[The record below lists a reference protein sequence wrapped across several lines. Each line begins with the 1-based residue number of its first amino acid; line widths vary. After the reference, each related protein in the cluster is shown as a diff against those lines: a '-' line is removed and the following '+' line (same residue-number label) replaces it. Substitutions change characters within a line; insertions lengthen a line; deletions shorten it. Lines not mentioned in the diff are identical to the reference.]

1 MKPFL
6 KQLLFLFLGVSL
18 TACSQKK
25 ETMIAQNPNINAE
38 NIVEELNKQVKHYDK
53 ETYYV
58 FGIGNQMCF
67 VEILINDIPVYK
79 QFNEPACTT
88 GFDINHVIFKSGTQK
103 LTYKLYPVGKLKN
116 SNTEFNNLT
125 DDTKLELELGSY
137 DNKNE
142 NADDVVYKTYQ
153 TPVTVRKDEYGNGT
167 DIFIGTGKP
176 YYEGSFTFEAQV
188 PHELHPPFENAKNL
202 RKEDPIF
209 LQTQLLK
216 KYKEIWNVY
225 QNKEYDNIA
234 KTSYDF
240 LKNQFKAEYASQKF
254 IKEAWDEKI
263 DIYKSSTF
271 EMQPIEKYKME
282 FFADGKLVALL
293 IDSNDNRFKRNS
305 ALWAK
310 VDYDGGLRPYFSICY
325 FYIPEGET
333 EFKVY

>member
-1 MKPFL
+1 MKQFSRKL
-6 KQLLFLFLGVSL
+6 FFLFLGVSL

-25 ETMIAQNPNINAE
+25 ETMINQNPHITSD
-38 NIVEELNKQVKHYDK
+38 NIVEELAKQVNHYDK

-58 FGIGNQMCF
+58 FRVGNQMCY
-67 VEILINDIPVYK
+67 VEIFINDISVYK
-79 QFNEPACTT
+79 QFNEPACST
-88 GFDINHVIFKSGTQK
+88 GFDINHVIYKSGTQK
-103 LTYKLYPVGKLKN
+103 LTYKLYPVGKVKD
-116 SNTEFNNLT
+116 SDVEFNYLT
-125 DDTKLELELGSY
+125 DGTKLELELGSY
-137 DNKNE
+137 DNKNTDAE
-142 NADDVVYKTYQ
+142 DVIYKSYK
-153 TPVTVRKDEYGNGT
+153 TPVTVTKDEYGNGT
-167 DIFIGTGKP
+167 DIFIGTGKT
-176 YYEGSFTFEAQV
+176 YYEGSFTFEVQV
-188 PHELHPPFENAKNL
+188 PHALHPPFENAKDL

-209 LQTQLLK
+209 LQAQLLK

-240 LKNQFKAEYASQKF
+240 LKNQFQAEYASQKF

-271 EMQPIEKYKME
+271 EMQPLEKYKME
-282 FFADGKLVALL
+282 FFANGRLVALIL
-293 IDSNDNRFKRNS
+293 DSNDNRFKRNS

-310 VDYDGGLRPYFSICY
+310 VNRDGGLRPYFSICY

>member
-1 MKPFL
+1 MKKIIFSIL
-6 KQLLFLFLGVSL
+6 IL
-18 TACSQKK
+18 TALQSCSQKP
-25 ETMIAQNPNINAE
+25 ETMINQNKNITSD
-38 NIVEELNKQVKHYDK
+38 NIVDELGKQVKHYDK
-53 ETYYV
+53 EIMYKFKV
-58 FGIGNQMCF
+58 GNEYCY

-79 QFNEPACTT
+79 EFKEPLSSTA
-88 GFDINHVIFKSGTQK
+88 FDINHTIFKSGTQK
-103 LTYKLYPVGKLKN
+103 LTYKIYPVGKIED
-116 SNTEFNNLT
+116 SNVAFNTLIDNT
-125 DDTKLELELGSY
+125 NLELTLKSY
-137 DNKNE
+137 DNN
-142 NADDVVYKTYQ
+142 NANAEDVVYKTYK

-188 PHELHPPFENAKNL
+188 PHELHPPFENAKDL